1 MRKQTKQVCWEWVP
15 LALAMPPWCSP
26 DVDRTR
32 LPRAGDGASC
42 FLLLWLVT
50 LPFTLIST
58 FAWWSTPMVS
68 IVAFLFFNLEQMA
81 MEIEQP
87 FGDDPNDLPLEE
99 FCLRVERVLLDI
111 LRRALKPGSAGEEGG
126 DKGRSGQP
134 RQPDEALEAR
144 AVSSL

>member
-1 MRKQTKQVCWEWVP
+1 
-15 LALAMPPWCSP
+15 MPPWCSP

-81 MEIEQP
+81 MEIEVKWVAAFDWTP
-87 FGDDPNDLPLEE
+87 RSRT
-99 FCLRVERVLLDI
+99 CL
-111 LRRALKPGSAGEEGG
+111 
-126 DKGRSGQP
+126 GQ
-134 RQPDEALEAR
+134 
-144 AVSSL
+144 V